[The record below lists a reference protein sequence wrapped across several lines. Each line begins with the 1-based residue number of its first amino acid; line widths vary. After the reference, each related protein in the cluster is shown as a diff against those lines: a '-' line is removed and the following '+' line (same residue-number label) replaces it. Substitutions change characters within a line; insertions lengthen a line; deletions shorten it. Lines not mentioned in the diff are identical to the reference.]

1 MADTD
6 SEKKEGRAWITRQ
19 NFYYATALSAL
30 VQFGYVSTGKA
41 LLLEALIMIP
51 FSGLF
56 WGVIF
61 TAFTRPYRHSTKE
74 SGKWGRAADQGDAD
88 AQDKLGVMHADVA
101 GVPKN
106 IAEAVSWFR
115 KAAAQGLASAQYNL
129 GTMYYNGEGVPKNDA
144 EAVTWFRKA
153 AVQGLASAQYN
164 LGWMYANGEGVPKND
179 AEAVSWFRKA
189 ADQGDASAQF
199 ALGLMY
205 NNGIGVP
212 KNAAEAYFWWNLAA
226 TQGNETAK
234 TNRDIIEKTMTREQ
248 IAEAQRR
255 SAAWKPKTT
264 RLNTA

>member
-129 GTMYYNGEGVPKNDA
+129 G
-144 EAVTWFRKA
+144 
-153 AVQGLASAQYN
+153 
-164 LGWMYANGEGVPKND
+164 WMYANGEGVPKND

-226 TQGNETAK
+226 AQGNENAK
-234 TNRDIIEKTMTREQ
+234 TNRDLIEKEMSREQ
-248 IAEAQRR
+248 ITEAQWR
-255 SAAWKPKTT
+255 AVAWKPKT
-264 RLNTA
+264 RAP